1 MGGYSDVVMNDSH
14 LSTTCT
20 AAASDD
26 DVHFLEGGNGEGR
39 LVTSNISLMGP
50 WCETTYV
57 CPWQLQQIHQG
68 KPYPTTALTV
78 VWLAP
83 QT

>member
-1 MGGYSDVVMNDSH
+1 MGGYSGVVIYESC

-20 AAASDD
+20 AAAG
-26 DVHFLEGGNGEGR
+26 DVDVYFLEGGTKREAHHQPH
-39 LVTSNISLMGP
+39 LPHGP
-50 WCETTYV
+50 RCGTAYV

-68 KPYPTTALTV
+68 KPYPITALTV
-78 VWLAP
+78 VWLTP